1 MPTLSLLAHA
11 AWLTLR
17 RTLLRPIRSPSTVA
31 LAVGVAL
38 GACSSTTSPS
48 AGPTVTIHDFT
59 FSPSTLTVKV
69 GTTVQWTNTGP
80 SAHTTVS
87 DAGLWNSGTLN
98 PPSGGG
104 GYGGGGGPGGT
115 FSRTF
120 MTPGTFG
127 YHCALHP
134 PAMYP
139 NFVGSVVVTP

>member
-38 GACSSTTSPS
+38 GACSSTSPS
-48 AGPTVTIHDFT
+48 AGPTVTIHDFA
-59 FSPSTLTVKV
+59 FSPSTLMVKV

-80 SAHTTVS
+80 SSHTTVS
-87 DAGLWNSGTLN
+87 DAGLWDSGTLN

-104 GYGGGGGPGGT
+104 GYGGGGAPGGT
-115 FSRTF
+115 FSHTF
-120 MTPGTFG
+120 TTPGTFG

-134 PAMYP
+134 PSMYP
-139 NFVGSVVVTP
+139 TFVGSVVVTP

>member
-1 MPTLSLLAHA
+1 MPTLSLPGHA

-17 RTLLRPIRSPSTVA
+17 RILLRPIQWPSAVA
-31 LAVGVAL
+31 LAVGVVL

-48 AGPTVTIHDFT
+48 TGPTVTIHDFT

-69 GTTVQWTNTGP
+69 GATVQWTNTGP
-80 SAHTTVS
+80 SPHTTVS
-87 DAGLWNSGTLN
+87 DAGVWASGTLS

-104 GYGGGGGPGGT
+104 GYSGGGGAGGT
-115 FSRTF
+115 FSYTF

-134 PAMYP
+134 PSMYP
-139 NFVGSVVVTP
+139 NFVGSVVVSP